1 LNKKLKRQLA
11 ALLLVLCIITISAA
25 TLVLAYAESITN
37 AVTGLITK
45 TEEERGV
52 AVTGMEKGLVAL
64 CAALAV
70 IASTTA
76 SAMALRI
83 VASAGFAASAERP
96 ELSSYLLILG
106 GLAEGI
112 AIYGLLVAILLIG
125 KI

>member
-1 LNKKLKRQLA
+1 MWRLQRKHLA
-11 ALLLVLCIITISAA
+11 FVLLISSILIATVALAV
-25 TLVLAYAESITN
+25 VAYAEGSGTEN
-37 AVTGLITK
+37 APEEVTPSASL
-45 TEEERGV
+45 ER
-52 AVTGMEKGLVAL
+52 GLVAL
-64 CAALAV
+64 SAAIAV
-70 IASTTA
+70 ASSTIA

-112 AIYGLLVAILLIG
+112 AIYGLLVAILLLG

>member
-1 LNKKLKRQLA
+1 MWRLQRKHLAFVILISSILIATA
-11 ALLLVLCIITISAA
+11 ALAIV
-25 TLVLAYAESITN
+25 AYAEGGETESSPEVTPSTN
-37 AVTGLITK
+37 L
-45 TEEERGV
+45 
-52 AVTGMEKGLVAL
+52 EKSLVAL
-64 CAALAV
+64 SAAIAV
-70 IASTTA
+70 ASSTIA

-112 AIYGLLVAILLIG
+112 AIYGLLVAILLLG

>member
-1 LNKKLKRQLA
+1 MQRKHLSFMILISSILIATA
-11 ALLLVLCIITISAA
+11 ALAIV
-25 TLVLAYAESITN
+25 AYAEGGETESSPEVAPSTN
-37 AVTGLITK
+37 L
-45 TEEERGV
+45 
-52 AVTGMEKGLVAL
+52 EKSLVAL
-64 CAALAV
+64 SAAIAV
-70 IASTTA
+70 ASSTIA

-112 AIYGLLVAILLIG
+112 AIYGLLVAILLLG

>member
-1 LNKKLKRQLA
+1 MWRLQRKHLAFVILISSILIATA
-11 ALLLVLCIITISAA
+11 ALAIV
-25 TLVLAYAESITN
+25 AYAEEGETESSSEVTPSTN
-37 AVTGLITK
+37 L
-45 TEEERGV
+45 
-52 AVTGMEKGLVAL
+52 EKSLVAL
-64 CAALAV
+64 SATIAV
-70 IASTTA
+70 TSSTIA

-112 AIYGLLVAILLIG
+112 AIYGLLVAILLLG